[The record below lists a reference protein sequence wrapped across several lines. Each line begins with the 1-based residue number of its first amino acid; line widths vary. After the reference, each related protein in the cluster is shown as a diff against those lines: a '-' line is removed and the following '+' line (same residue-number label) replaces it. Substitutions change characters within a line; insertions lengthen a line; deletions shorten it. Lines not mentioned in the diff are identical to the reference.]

1 MGIATALETAPA
13 MGRFFYLHRTI
24 YNLGLPSSK
33 PVAAGCGQL
42 LICTCNPCFGKPWFA
57 LKELVEPDQAWVVCW
72 LGLRPL
78 AVVTAFLLRAR
89 LVRTMQKPA
98 SRIECNNAAEKR
110 TDRVAPLE

>member
-33 PVAAGCGQL
+33 PVSAGCSQM

-72 LGLRPL
+72 R
-78 AVVTAFLLRAR
+78 R
-89 LVRTMQKPA
+89 
-98 SRIECNNAAEKR
+98 
-110 TDRVAPLE
+110 